1 MIRVILKGDGVLK
14 GDGNHV
20 GRQLEMR
27 WLKGDQ
33 PHLIWILGGSVRFDK
48 KNSHNAR
55 RAGTAPTA

>member
-1 MIRVILKGDGVLK
+1 MIRVILNGDGVLK

-33 PHLIWILGGSVRFDK
+33 PHLIMP
-48 KNSHNAR
+48 
-55 RAGTAPTA
+55 AGRSLVSAAGLAKGR